1 MPARATGIACTDR
14 SPTGKEDSYDDILPK
29 VPICTLE
36 PFAPA
41 RVGLVFFHAAVF
53 AALPLSKLPAPVL
66 SSPLCVTGVR
76 PLENGLESINGEN

>member
-1 MPARATGIACTDR
+1 MARTDR
-14 SPTGKEDSYDDILPK
+14 LGKEGSCDDILPK
-29 VPICTLE
+29 VPICTLK

-41 RVGLVFFHAAVF
+41 RVGLGVLRAAVF

-76 PLENGLESINGEN
+76 PLENSLESINGEN